1 MNRLGWIF
9 LGLFGAIAL
18 LAVLFVDFDEVADD
32 TPPPPDQPVAAPV
45 DAATIDRR
53 GPLTL
58 PVAGVPWER
67 VSDSW
72 GEARGDGTRGH
83 TGTDIMAPGGTP
95 VVAAADGTVE
105 KLFFSAGGGGIT
117 TYVRSPDRRLSYYYA
132 HLAGYA
138 PNLREG
144 ATVRAGQTIGYVG
157 DTGNAG
163 RGDTHLHF
171 GIERLDPSQQWHDG
185 QAVDPYPLLARG
197 RSQR

>member
-32 TPPPPDQPVAAPV
+32 TPPPPGQPVAAPV

-144 ATVRAGQTIGYVG
+144 AKVRAGQTIGYVG

-163 RGDTHLHF
+163 RGNTHLHF